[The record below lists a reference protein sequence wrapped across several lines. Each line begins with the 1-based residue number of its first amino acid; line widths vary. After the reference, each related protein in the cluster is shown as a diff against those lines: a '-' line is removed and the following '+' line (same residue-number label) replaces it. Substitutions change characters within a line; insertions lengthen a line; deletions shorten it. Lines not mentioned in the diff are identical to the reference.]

1 MKNTEEQI
9 FNCLISRETKFKIQ
23 CIEFE
28 EKLIVGTVAIREKK
42 CRARAKILNELLK
55 DC

>member
-1 MKNTEEQI
+1 MESTEEQI

-23 CIEFE
+23 CIEFQ

-42 CRARAKILNELLK
+42 CRARAKILNKLIQ

>member
-1 MKNTEEQI
+1 MNAEQQI
-9 FNCLISRETKFKIQ
+9 FNHLISRETKFTVG
-23 CIEFE
+23 CIEFQ

-42 CRARAKILNELLK
+42 CRARAKILNKLIQ